1 MLTSRRFKAMAVFTT
16 LSVLLIAVA
25 VVYAHHYDVQ
35 QGYIQLEASTG
46 DPNPGSVYWNI
57 AIGDVYFEGNTSHSG
72 HSYAVENYSK
82 YEISVLWEFAHKVLS
97 VDEEGNVSLYEDASD
112 FDTVILGKQ
121 GSRGKASD
129 SYGRA
134 ELSVA
139 SIAPGMYK
147 LDTYTSVDINY
158 TKTRPGISKKIAY
171 KNLPKLVD
179 STIIR

>member
-16 LSVLLIAVA
+16 LAVLLIGAVW
-25 VVYAHHYDVQ
+25 VYAHHYDVK
-35 QGYIQLEASTG
+35 QGYIQLETTAG

-57 AIGDVYFEGNTSHSG
+57 ALGDVYFAGNTSHSG

-97 VDEEGNVSLYEDASD
+97 VDENGSISMYEDASD

-134 ELSVA
+134 ELSVS
-139 SIAPGMYK
+139 SIPRGRYK
-147 LDTYTSVDINY
+147 LDTYTSVNINY
-158 TKTRPGISKKIAY
+158 TQTRPGISKKIAY
-171 KNLPKLVD
+171 KKLPKLVD
-179 STIIR
+179 TTRIR